1 MKLVETLLDYLWSL
15 REARGMLKSPDT
27 LLPFVV
33 FVAMLAVWLF
43 ACTFFTVSPVSTVM
57 VPAVEALSGETAL
70 HYPMH
75 FILLPRTY
83 NLVYLPLVIVA
94 GFVLFGRAV
103 FAMGDYYERGGRV
116 VGDRPSFRKCVPAL
130 ILIGLVYVFFAS
142 MPNLATNWL
151 AGRIEN
157 VWAGRALGFVGLVA
171 GLVCQVLLVY
181 SLLILRREG
190 CGPLRAIRRSV
201 QVGISKF
208 WPTLLIVFSVYLVHR
223 PFDGLLSYPDK
234 VVLKFRPELVF
245 FLLLGGIV
253 LELVTT
259 FMLFASTTA
268 LAISKREDSFV

>member
-1 MKLVETLLDYLWSL
+1 MKLVNTLLDYLWSL

-33 FVAMLAVWLF
+33 FVASLAVWLI
-43 ACTFFTVSPVSTVM
+43 ACTFFTVPPVSAVM
-57 VPAVEALSGETAL
+57 VPVIQTLSGDTAL

-83 NLVYLPLVIVA
+83 NLVYLPLVVVV

-103 FAMGDYYERGGRV
+103 FAMGDYYARGGRV
-116 VGDRPSFRKCVPAL
+116 VGDRPAFLGCVPAL
-130 ILIGLVYVFFAS
+130 VVVGLVYVFFAS

-151 AGRIEN
+151 AGRIN
-157 VWAGRALGFVGLVA
+157 NAWAGRVLGFAGLVA

-201 QVGISKF
+201 QVGKSRF

-223 PFDGLLSYPDK
+223 PVDGLLSYPDK

-259 FMLFASTTA
+259 FVLFASTTA